1 MPEIVDV
8 AVVGAGVIGLSVARE
23 LRRAGVERVAV
34 LEREPAVGQGSSS
47 RANGGVRAQFTTRVN
62 VELSAFSIGE
72 LERLDRDTGLLGFRQ
87 TGYLLM
93 TGTEAGERSL
103 RAAVEL
109 QRSLGVAVEWLTPE
123 EVGGRV
129 PFVRPDGLRAG
140 TFHGRDGFLDPYGV
154 VTALRQ
160 DAERLGARIATGA
173 EVVAIERAPGAGFDV
188 TTGEQT
194 VRARWVVNAA
204 GPSAGLVAALLEVDL
219 PVAPVR
225 RNLAYVRDRPG
236 PGRPG
241 DPRGLIPMCVDLDT
255 GVLVRREVSGGFVV
269 AWSDPDDSPSWET
282 TLDPRFLEGL
292 GRRVG
297 HRFPL
302 LEDVPVDPRQCWAGL
317 YPETPDHHAII
328 GDTPEAPGFLQCA
341 GFGGHGVMHAPAAGR
356 AVAELVAHGRCD
368 SFDLHPLRPSRFAE
382 GDLVVETAVL

>member
-23 LRRAGVERVAV
+23 LRRAGVDRVAV
-34 LEREPAVGQGSSS
+34 LEREAAVGQGSSS
-47 RANGGVRAQFTTRVN
+47 RANGGVRAQFTTKVN
-62 VELSAFSIGE
+62 VELSAFSIAE
-72 LERLDRDTGLLGFRQ
+72 LERLDRDTGLLGFHQ

-93 TGTEAGERSL
+93 TGTEPGERAL
-103 RAAVEL
+103 RAACEL
-109 QRSLGVAVEWLTPE
+109 QRSLGVAVEWLTPDQVLE
-123 EVGGRV
+123 RA

-140 TFHGRDGFLDPYGV
+140 TFHGRDGFLDPHGV

-160 DAERLGARIATGA
+160 DAGRLGARIATGA
-173 EVVAIERAPGAGFDV
+173 EVVAVRPAPRGNFEVDAGDA
-188 TTGEQT
+188 TLQ
-194 VRARWVVNAA
+194 ARWVVNAA
-204 GPSAGLVAALLEVDL
+204 GPAAGRVAALLGVEL
-219 PVAPVR
+219 PVTPVR
-225 RNLAYVRDRPG
+225 RNLAYVGDRPG

-241 DPRGLIPMCVDLDT
+241 EPRGLIPMCVDLDT
-255 GVLVRREVSGGFVV
+255 GVLVRREASGGFVL
-269 AWSDPDDSPSWET
+269 AWSDPDDPPSWET
-282 TLDPRFLEGL
+282 TVDPHFLEGL

-302 LEDVPVDPRQCWAGL
+302 LEDAPVDPRRCWAGL

-356 AVAELVAHGRCD
+356 AVAELVAHGRCA

>member
-1 MPEIVDV
+1 VPESVDV

-23 LRRAGVERVAV
+23 LRRAGVDRVAV

-47 RANGGVRAQFTTRVN
+47 RANGGVRAQFTTAVN
-62 VELSAFSIGE
+62 VALSAFSIAE
-72 LERLDRDTGLLGFRQ
+72 LERLDRDTGLLGFHQ

-103 RAAVEL
+103 RAAFEL

-123 EVGGRV
+123 EVLGRV

-140 TFHGRDGFLDPYGV
+140 TFHGRDGFLDPHGL

-160 DAERLGARIATGA
+160 EAERLGARIATGA
-173 EVVAIERAPGAGFDV
+173 EVAAIRPAPGDGFDV
-188 TTGEQT
+188 QAGDATL
-194 VRARWVVNAA
+194 RARRVVNAA
-204 GPSAGLVAALLEVDL
+204 GPYAGRVAALLGVDL
-219 PVAPVR
+219 PVTPVR
-225 RNLAYVRDRPG
+225 RNLAYLRDPPG
-236 PGRPG
+236 PGTPA
-241 DPRGLIPMCVDLDT
+241 GLIPMCVDLDT
-255 GVLVRREVSGGFVV
+255 GVLVRREASGGFVA
-269 AWSDPDDSPSWET
+269 AWSDPGDPPSWET
-282 TLDPRFLEGL
+282 TVDPRFLEGL
-292 GRRVG
+292 GGRIG

-317 YPETPDHHAII
+317 YPETPDHHAVI
-328 GDTPEAPGFLQCA
+328 GDSPGVPGFVQCA

-356 AVAELVAHGRCD
+356 AVAELVARGRCD
-368 SFDLHPLRPSRFAE
+368 SFDLRPLRPSRFAE

>member
-1 MPEIVDV
+1 VPGTVDV
-8 AVVGAGVIGLSVARE
+8 AVVGGGVIGLSVARE

-103 RAAVEL
+103 RAAFEL

-123 EVGGRV
+123 EVLGRV

-140 TFHGRDGFLDPYGV
+140 TFHGRDGFLDPHGV
-154 VTALRQ
+154 VTALRR

-173 EVVAIERAPGAGFDV
+173 EVVAIERAPGGFRV
-188 TTGEQT
+188 TTRT
-194 VRARWVVNAA
+194 ATLRARRVVNAA
-204 GPSAGLVAALLEVDL
+204 GPSAGLVAALLGVDL
-219 PVAPVR
+219 PVTPVR
-225 RNLAYVRDRPG
+225 RNLAYVRDRG
-236 PGRPG
+236 DPGRPA
-241 DPRGLIPMCVDLDT
+241 GLIPMCVDLDT

-269 AWSDPDDSPSWET
+269 AWSDPDDPPSWET

-292 GRRVG
+292 GGRVG

-328 GDTPEAPGFLQCA
+328 GDTPEAPGFVQCA

-356 AVAELVAHGRCD
+356 AVAELVALGRCAT
-368 SFDLHPLRPSRFAE
+368 FDLHPLRPSRFAE

>member
-1 MPEIVDV
+1 VPEIVDV

-34 LEREPAVGQGSSS
+34 LEREAAVGQGSSS
-47 RANGGVRAQFTTRVN
+47 RANGGVRAQFTTAVN
-62 VELSAFSIGE
+62 IALSAFSIAE

-103 RAAVEL
+103 RAAFEL
-109 QRSLGVAVEWLTPE
+109 QRSLGVAVQWLPPE
-123 EVGGRV
+123 EVLGRV

-140 TFHGRDGFLDPYGV
+140 TFHGRDGFLDPHGV

-173 EVVAIERAPGAGFDV
+173 EVVAIDPAPGGGFDLRA
-188 TTGEQT
+188 GAAT
-194 VRARWVVNAA
+194 VRARRVVNAA
-204 GPSAGLVAALLEVDL
+204 GPYAGRVAALVGVDL

-225 RNLAYVRDRPG
+225 RNLAYLRDPPG
-236 PGRPG
+236 PDRGTPG
-241 DPRGLIPMCVDLDT
+241 GLIPMCVDLDT
-255 GVLVRREVSGGFVV
+255 GVLVRREVSGGFVA
-269 AWSDPDDSPSWET
+269 AWSDPDDPPSWET
-282 TLDPRFLEGL
+282 TVDPRFLEGL
-292 GRRVG
+292 GRRIG

-328 GDTPEAPGFLQCA
+328 GESPEVPGFIQCA
-341 GFGGHGVMHAPAAGR
+341 GFGGHGVMHAPAAGL
-356 AVAELVAHGRCD
+356 AVAELVARGRCD
-368 SFDLHPLRPSRFAE
+368 SLDLHPLRPSRFAE